1 MAGGNRAYT
10 LQDVLGQLN
19 GEIANGATG
28 TTPIE
33 VNQLV
38 VSNETLGFAESAH
51 CTTGATSF
59 KWDASGA
66 YWGTLPWQ

>member
-1 MAGGNRAYT
+1 MAGGNRPYS

-19 GEIANGATG
+19 QDSGV
-28 TTPIE
+28 TTTDTNIE
-33 VNQLV
+33 VNVLV
-38 VSNETLGFAESAH
+38 IDSETLGFNDSVSA
-51 CTTGATSF
+51 TTGATSF